1 VVGYAVINEWS
12 RVLLSIRLGNLADM
26 KKKIWNNDLIQFP
39 NTFRRVTEAKL
50 MGRFDGRGAIVT
62 GGALG
67 IGGGC
72 ARRIAADGGSVLIV
86 DVNEAAGTNTVKE
99 IRAAGGKA
107 EFISGDVSKRSVA
120 EAMVKQAVSSFGRL
134 DLLVQNAYAGADNA
148 GSAVEVEPENWHS
161 GMDLLVGALYL
172 GAKYAVPAMEESG
185 ADPNFEQKP
194 WTSVGRRH
202 GNPPATNVGRI
213 VNMASVHGLHQAPR
227 SLIYNAGKA
236 AVIGLTKQMAIDFGP
251 LGVTVNAIA
260 PGHIVTERGN
270 AHWNEVGN
278 DAGFRLFELHYPVRR
293 TGEPEDIANAVGF
306 LCSNEA
312 SFITGQVL
320 AVDGGMTIQLQEN
333 LVMDAK
339 DYIVANPGLK
349 THFDS
354 NRGESRF

>member
-1 VVGYAVINEWS
+1 
-12 RVLLSIRLGNLADM
+12 
-26 KKKIWNNDLIQFP
+26 
-39 NTFRRVTEAKL
+39 
-50 MGRFDGRGAIVT
+50 MGRFDERSAIVT

-72 ARRIAADGGSVLIV
+72 ARLLAADGASVLIV
-86 DVNEAAGTNTVKE
+86 DVNEAAGASTVAD
-99 IRAAGGKA
+99 IRSAGGTA
-107 EFISGDVSKRSVA
+107 EFMVGNVAEESVAVGMVEAAVSK
-120 EAMVKQAVSSFGRL
+120 FGRL

-148 GSAVEVEPENWHS
+148 GSAVEVKQENWHN

-185 ADPNFEQKP
+185 ADPNYEVAP
-194 WTSVGRRH
+194 WTGAGRRH
-202 GNPPATNVGRI
+202 GNPPARNVGRI
-213 VNMASVHGLHQAPR
+213 VNMSSVHGLHQAPR

-251 LGVTVNAIA
+251 LGITVNAIA

-270 AHWNEVGN
+270 ESWNEVGN

-293 TGEPEDIANAVGF
+293 TGEPEDIAHAVGF

-312 SFITGQVL
+312 SFITGHVL

-333 LVMDAK
+333 LVMDSK
-339 DYIVANPGLK
+339 DYILANPDLR

-354 NRGESRF
+354 SRGSSRW

>member
-1 VVGYAVINEWS
+1 
-12 RVLLSIRLGNLADM
+12 
-26 KKKIWNNDLIQFP
+26 
-39 NTFRRVTEAKL
+39 

-86 DVNEAAGTNTVKE
+86 DVNESAGANTVKE

-107 EFISGDVSKRSVA
+107 EFMAGDVSKQSTA
-120 EAMVKQAVSSFGRL
+120 EEMVETAVSSFGRL

-148 GSAVEVEPENWHS
+148 GSAVEVEPENWHN

-185 ADPNFEQKP
+185 ADPNFEQSS
-194 WTSVGRRH
+194 WSGAGRRH
-202 GNPPATNVGRI
+202 GDPPAQNVGRI

-251 LGVTVNAIA
+251 LGITVNAIA
-260 PGHIVTERGN
+260 PGHIVTERGDE
-270 AHWNEVGN
+270 HWNEVGN

-293 TGEPEDIANAVGF
+293 TGVPEDIANAVGF

-312 SFITGQVL
+312 SFITGHVL

-333 LVMDAK
+333 LVMDSK
-339 DYIVANPGLK
+339 DYIVANPDLM

-354 NRGESRF
+354 KRGESRF

>member
-1 VVGYAVINEWS
+1 MTRITDGRAANYRIE
-12 RVLLSIRLGNLADM
+12 GD
-26 KKKIWNNDLIQFP
+26 
-39 NTFRRVTEAKL
+39 L
-50 MGRFDGRGAIVT
+50 MGRFDGRSAIVT

-72 ARRIAADGGSVLIV
+72 ARRFAADGAGVLIV
-86 DVNEAAGTNTVKE
+86 DVNEAAGVNTVNE
-99 IRAAGGKA
+99 IRASGGKA
-107 EFISGDVSKRSVA
+107 EFMAGNVSEESVA
-120 EAMVKQAVSSFGRL
+120 EEMVETAVSTFGRL
-134 DLLVQNAYAGADNA
+134 DLLVQNAYAGAGNA
-148 GSAVEVEPENWHS
+148 GSAVEVESKNWHA

-172 GAKYAVPAMEESG
+172 GAKFAVPAMEESG
-185 ADPNFEQKP
+185 ADPHYEQVE
-194 WTSVGRRH
+194 WTGAGRRH
-202 GNPPATNVGRI
+202 GDPPARNVGRI
-213 VNMASVHGLHQAPR
+213 VNMSSVHGLHQAPR

-251 LGVTVNAIA
+251 LGITVNAIA

-270 AHWNEVGN
+270 ANWNEVGD

-320 AVDGGMTIQLQEN
+320 AVDGGMTVQLQEN
-333 LVMDAK
+333 LVMDSK
-339 DYIVANPGLK
+339 DYIVANPDLK

-354 NRGESRF
+354 SRGSSRF